1 MFKRICPSIPLKTK
15 QLELI
20 IASVLGAEVNAA
32 VRFEIVGY
40 ENATPPYPR
49 DLVYADACGLEPECD
64 VMPCL
69 NEITFTNPDMGQAQ
83 C

>member
-1 MFKRICPSIPLKTK
+1 MCPRTLQDDPIRLRRKNTEDQITAMFKRICPSIPLKTK

-40 ENATPPYPR
+40 ENATICNLR
-49 DLVYADACGLEPECD
+49 
-64 VMPCL
+64 
-69 NEITFTNPDMGQAQ
+69 
-83 C
+83 